1 MRPSGLVADR
11 LTGLD
16 SSFLH
21 LERDGTQMHVASTT
35 LFDGPAPPYVQFRD
49 HIESRL
55 HLVPRFRQKVRFVPL
70 GQGRPVWVDDPHFN
84 LAYHVRHTSLPA
96 PGSEQQLR
104 VLAGRIF
111 SQQLDRSKPLWEIW
125 LVEGLKG
132 GRFAIVGKTHHA
144 MVDGV
149 SGVDITTV
157 LFDVEK
163 EPAEEPKALERWIP
177 EPEPND
183 AQLLAEAMVERA
195 IYPREI
201 VRGLRRIVRGPR
213 RFLRRATDAAVA
225 AGAFAW
231 TGMAAPSSPFNFEI
245 GTHRRFSWVHAS
257 LGDLKQVKNELG
269 GTVNDVV
276 LAAVAGAL
284 GRYMRSRGHPTVG
297 LELRAMVPVSVRTAE
312 ERGALGNRVT
322 SMMAPLP
329 VWCEDPR
336 RRLELVR
343 ESMGDLKES
352 RQALGATLLTQLSDF
367 APPTIAGQ
375 AARLQS
381 RQRFFNLVVTNIPG
395 PQFPLYLMGRRMQR
409 VFPMVP
415 LAKNQGVCI
424 GVMSYDGQINFGL
437 IGDYDGMPD
446 LEDLAKDLEDSID
459 ELVDASGGR
468 RGFFRRF
475 APRQSVDAAARNGG
489 GEREES
495 PAG

>member
-1 MRPSGLVADR
+1 MRPSVAVSDR

-35 LFDGPAPPYVQFRD
+35 LFEGPAPPYVDFRD

-55 HLVPRFRQKVRFVPL
+55 HLVPRFRQKVRFVPF
-70 GQGRPVWVDDPHFN
+70 GQGRPVWVDDPHLN
-84 LAYHVRHTSLPA
+84 LAYHVRHTSLPE
-96 PGSEQQLR
+96 PGTEQQLR
-104 VLAGRIF
+104 VLAARIF
-111 SQQLDRSKPLWEIW
+111 SEQLDRSKPLWELW
-125 LVEGLKG
+125 LIEGLKG

-163 EPAEEPKALERWIP
+163 EPAESPKALERWIP
-177 EPEPND
+177 RPEPNG
-183 AQLLAEAMVERA
+183 AQLLGEALLERA

-201 VRGLRRIVRGPR
+201 ARGLRRIARGPR
-213 RFLRRATDAAVA
+213 RALEKAAEMALA
-225 AGAFAW
+225 AGTFAW
-231 TGMAAPSSPFNFEI
+231 TGVAAPRSPFNFDI
-245 GTHRRFSWVHAS
+245 GTHRRFAWVRAS
-257 LGDLKQVKNELG
+257 LADMKQVKNELG
-269 GTVNDVV
+269 GTVNDVI

-284 GRYMRSRGHPTVG
+284 GRYLRSRGHPTDGV
-297 LELRAMVPVSVRTAE
+297 ELRAMVPVSVRTAE
-312 ERGALGNRVT
+312 QHGALGNQVT
-322 SMMAPLP
+322 AMMAPLP
-329 VWCEDPR
+329 VWCEDPKQR
-336 RRLELVR
+336 MEIVR
-343 ESMGDLKES
+343 QSMGDLKES
-352 RQALGATLLTQLSDF
+352 KQAMGASLLTQLADF
-367 APPTIAGQ
+367 APTTIAGQ

-395 PQFPLYLMGRRMQR
+395 PQFPLYLMGRRMER

-424 GVMSYDGQINFGL
+424 GIMSYDGQVNFGL
-437 IGDYDGMPD
+437 IGDYDGMTD
-446 LEDLAKDLEDSID
+446 LEDLARDLEDSID
-459 ELVDASGGR
+459 ELLEAAGGR
-468 RGFFRRF
+468 PGLFRRF
-475 APRQSVDAAARNGG
+475 LPREGVDSAERNGG